1 MGLFHWWRQASVV
14 DRAAL
19 ERFGARH
26 ADVGLRV
33 EPGVLQREAPCHVDG
48 FQGARWDPKVR
59 LNHTYTMGDAVTPEN
74 GELTLMDA
82 YCVHR
87 GSPAPERVY
96 RTWIRLSFEVRK
108 FDYDWE
114 MVPRDIES
122 LNLRPFD
129 ETMDPSLR
137 VFPWQDI
144 HGNALPKGAPKTKP
158 NLGG

>member
-1 MGLFHWWRQASVV
+1 
-14 DRAAL
+14 
-19 ERFGARH
+19 
-26 ADVGLRV
+26 
-33 EPGVLQREAPCHVDG
+33 
-48 FQGARWDPKVR
+48 
-59 LNHTYTMGDAVTPEN
+59 MGDEPHRCCDQVSAR
-74 GELTLMDA
+74 GDA
-82 YCVHR
+82 
-87 GSPAPERVY
+87 APERVY

-108 FDYDWE
+108 FDRLGNAHNPMFDYDWE
-114 MVPRDIES
+114 MVSRDIES